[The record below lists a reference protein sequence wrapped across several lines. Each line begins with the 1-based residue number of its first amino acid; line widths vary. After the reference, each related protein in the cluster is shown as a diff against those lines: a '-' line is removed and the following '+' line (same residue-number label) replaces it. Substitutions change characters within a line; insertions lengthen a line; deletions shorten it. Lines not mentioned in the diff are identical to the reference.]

1 MIDEINEI
9 LRNDVE
15 VVIKSP
21 QLSLSLLKC
30 YSLLY
35 IGGKAPGTCARSQRN
50 YYRQLLKDGIMK
62 AELAEKIKARTC
74 KPAWEG
80 VIYPR
85 KACKHYSDALIHD
98 EDAIDALKKGYLTES
113 QFLVLPEGYKTKAV
127 EEVIEKVDE
136 VKKTKKK
143 RGPKH
148 KKA

>member
-1 MIDEINEI
+1 MIDEVKEI

-80 VIYPR
+80 LMYIR

-113 QFLVLPEGYKTKAV
+113 QFEVLPEGYKAKTV
-127 EEVIEKVDE
+127 EEEAP
-136 VKKTKKK
+136 KKK
-143 RGPKH
+143 RGPKP
-148 KKA
+148 KKAE